1 MNIYVGNLPFET
13 DDEALRSI
21 FEKYGEVSSAKVIVD
36 QYSGRSRGFAFVE
49 MPNDEQANAAIEEM
63 NGNQVGGRTLK
74 VSEARPRTDRRPP
87 RRDGGGGGG
96 RDRY

>member
-13 DDEALRSI
+13 DDESLRSM
-21 FEKYGEVSSAKVIVD
+21 FEKYGEVSSAKVIAD

-87 RRDGGGGGG
+87 RRDGGGGG

>member
-13 DDEALRSI
+13 DDESLRSM
-21 FEKYGEVSSAKVIVD
+21 FEKYGEVSSAKVIAD

-49 MPNDEQANAAIEEM
+49 MPSDEQGNAAIEDM
-63 NGNQVGGRTLK
+63 NGKEEGGRTLK
-74 VSEARPRTDRRPP
+74 VSEARPRDDRPP
-87 RRDGGGGGG
+87 RSGGGG

>member
-13 DDEALRSI
+13 DDESLRSM

-49 MPNDEQANAAIEEM
+49 MPNDEQGNAAIEEM
-63 NGNQVGGRTLK
+63 NGNEVGGRTLK
-74 VSEARPRTDRRPP
+74 VSEARPRDDRPP
-87 RRDGGGGGG
+87 RRGGGGG